1 MKTRQFFFLG
11 LMLMVSM
18 AANAQEVIF
27 KRLDHYY
34 DNCWTFQRNWW
45 FVDILLFLGI
55 IQKKKSDFNIYM

>member
-1 MKTRQFFFLG
+1 
-11 LMLMVSM
+11 MLMVSM